1 MFYNHFSARSLLAKL
16 GRKYVVAQSQ
26 GSTLLCGAAVNNAY
40 LFINRMCPNNT
51 LTQKHMRK
59 HLRVCL
65 AQDMISHFPKSRQ
78 KGHISSIQ
86 QVRMLRYTLF
96 KNDTDKHDKPC
107 PNMHVDIKQDK
118 KNNRSVECST
128 TLFKNDT
135 DKHDKLCP
143 NMHVD
148 IKQDKKMK

>member
-1 MFYNHFSARSLLAKL
+1 MH
-16 GRKYVVAQSQ
+16 
-26 GSTLLCGAAVNNAY
+26 
-40 LFINRMCPNNT
+40 
-51 LTQKHMRK
+51 K

-65 AQDMISHFPKSRQ
+65 AQDMISHFPKSRP

-135 DKHDKLCP
+135 DKHDKPCP
-143 NMHVD
+143 NICFIECFTTTFLRAHSWLNWVP
-148 IKQDKKMK
+148 IYACRHKTGQEK